1 MRRSPPSPPRDSST
15 PRFDEGARAWFAV
28 ALFALSLAPTTPVSA
43 GLEDLA
49 KAGDWERVMQIAS
62 RRGGQLPLN
71 PSEALIAA
79 TAARSVAD
87 REAELRYLEIAAGAE
102 DEELRRLAEVQLA
115 ELVNAKAPDR
125 AVALVVPAFDRGYP
139 WPLREAASRVA
150 RSAVENGVEP
160 PSRSSLESSLRRLP
174 RSLRREL
181 ELSLALTDQ
190 DGGRARLERLLAAS
204 TRDLVALQAA
214 EALAKSDR
222 PTPKERWRIAKTLY
236 RHAMYDRAAPM
247 LEQLI
252 EIRDSAVP
260 RDEAAFLRG
269 RCAFRRGRWAEAIDW
284 YRKALAW
291 ERSHEKKA
299 NIEIHIGR
307 CLELDGDL
315 DAAVDAAVR
324 AVRLKTTDDRR
335 LFLARLR
342 LRRNESEL
350 AEQGIARLRS
360 RTNRARGEVML
371 AVDAMRRGENAA
383 ALRRLEKV
391 KRAPWAVP
399 AAVLAAGLAAA
410 GGDDRAALDLLGRVD
425 GSVDGFWVEQAR
437 ISMSGLAQTEIESWR
452 REREQDVKDSDEGS
466 LWRSLGR
473 WAVLEPDPGE
483 LRMLRG
489 MVDAAFASLGSA
501 AAAEFSPGLAA
512 GLWKIGLENEAA
524 RWDPGGWPRGN
535 PPASAW
541 TASQLLVNGYPWR
554 STRVADGAWRQAGS
568 EVPTNVLPEN
578 LRRALY
584 PLPEPQLIRRAA
596 EEGGVHWSL
605 LAGVAREESRWDPGA
620 LSAAGAR
627 GLVQLMP
634 ATGAAV
640 AEASGIPFESAD
652 DLFDPQLNLRL
663 GAVELGRL
671 IETFGGRWAPAVAA
685 YNAGEVQAR
694 LWLDQCGPDC
704 TNALYLMNISFSS
717 TRAYTA
723 GVLSAAVSYGELYG
737 DNGKTL
743 AAKAVSDRSEGP
755 PAAPWPAQPSARS
768 RR

>member
-1 MRRSPPSPPRDSST
+1 M
-15 PRFDEGARAWFAV
+15 E
-28 ALFALSLAPTTPVSA
+28 
-43 GLEDLA
+43 
-49 KAGDWERVMQIAS
+49 IAT
-62 RRGGQLPLN
+62 RRGDQLPLN

-79 TAARSVAD
+79 TAARAVSDRVA
-87 REAELRYLEIAAGAE
+87 EVRYLGIAVGAE
-102 DEELRRLAEVQLA
+102 DEELRRLAEVRLA
-115 ELVNAKAPDR
+115 ELVSASEPER
-125 AVALVVPAFDRGYP
+125 AVGLVVPAFERGYP

-150 RSAVENGVEP
+150 RSAVENGAGP
-160 PSRSSLESSLRRLP
+160 TSRSSLESSLRRLP
-174 RSLRREL
+174 RSLRRRL
-181 ELSLALTDQ
+181 ELTLALADREN
-190 DGGRARLERLLAAS
+190 GRQRLERLLAAS

-214 EALAKSDR
+214 EALERVKK
-222 PTPKERWRIAKTLY
+222 PTPREQWRIAKTLY

-247 LEQLI
+247 LERLS
-252 EIRDSAVP
+252 EIGDSTVP
-260 RDEAAFLRG
+260 RDDAAFLRG

-284 YRKALAW
+284 YRKALRW
-291 ERSHEKKA
+291 ERSNEKKA

-307 CLELDGDL
+307 CLELGGDL
-315 DAAVDAAVR
+315 EGAVEAAVR

-342 LRRNESEL
+342 LRRDEPEL

-360 RTNRARGEVML
+360 RSNRARGEVML
-371 AVDAMRRGENAA
+371 AVDAMRRGENSAA
-383 ALRRLEKV
+383 RRRLEKV
-391 KRAPWAVP
+391 KRAPWTVP
-399 AAVLAAGLAAA
+399 AAVLAAGLAAD
-410 GGDDRAALDLLGRVD
+410 GGDDRAALELLGRVD

-437 ISMSGLAQTEIESWR
+437 LTMSGLAQAEIESWR
-452 REREQDVKDSDEGS
+452 LEREQDIRDADEGS
-466 LWRSLGR
+466 VWRSLGR

-489 MVDAAFASLGSA
+489 MVDAAFLSLGSA
-501 AAAEFSPGLAA
+501 ADPEFSPGLAA

-524 RWDPGGWPRGN
+524 RWDPSGWPRGD

-541 TASQLLVNGYPWR
+541 TASQLLANGYPWR

-568 EVPTNVLPEN
+568 EVPTNVLPED

-596 EEGGVHWSL
+596 EEGGLHWSL
-605 LAGVAREESRWDPGA
+605 LAGVAREESRWDPVA
-620 LSAAGAR
+620 LSAVGAR

-640 AEASGIPFESAD
+640 ADASGIPFESAD
-652 DLFDPQLNLRL
+652 ELFDPQLNLRL
-663 GAVELGRL
+663 GALELGRL

-737 DNGKTL
+737 DNGKTI

-755 PAAPWPAQPSARS
+755 PAAPWPSPPSARS